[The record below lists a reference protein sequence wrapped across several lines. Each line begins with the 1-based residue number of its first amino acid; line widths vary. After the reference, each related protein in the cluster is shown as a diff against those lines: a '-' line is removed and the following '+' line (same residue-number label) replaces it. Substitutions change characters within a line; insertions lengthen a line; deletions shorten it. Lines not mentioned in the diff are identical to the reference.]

1 MGKIIK
7 WSFLGMATV
16 CGAGTVMLETH
27 SNSVPSR
34 DGATSCCVLV
44 LVVINAGY
52 MDTRQRVRHVRHVRQ
67 EPVCQMSRL
76 SSPDVVS

>member
-1 MGKIIK
+1 MWGRGI
-7 WSFLGMATV
+7 V
-16 CGAGTVMLETH
+16 ETH

-52 MDTRQRVRHVRHVRQ
+52 MDTRQRVRHVRQ